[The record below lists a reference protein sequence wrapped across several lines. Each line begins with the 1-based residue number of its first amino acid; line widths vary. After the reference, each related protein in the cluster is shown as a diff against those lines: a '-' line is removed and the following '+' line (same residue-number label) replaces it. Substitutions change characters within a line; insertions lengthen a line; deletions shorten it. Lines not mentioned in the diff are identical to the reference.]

1 MEKLKIL
8 RKSCNYTQKYL
19 ADLLGVK
26 TKDISDW
33 ESNKSQPE
41 LKTLRD
47 LAVIFGTSV
56 LDILSN
62 DTVSTT
68 KWQPWQK
75 EKIIDSFWGH
85 IGILLCNSNN
95 IKWYPITSATAQ
107 RIQDSLDYDHEI
119 HDQLLSVY
127 TLNNHFLIINTNSIK
142 KISLLDDSSDAPEN
156 WEIPWDG
163 YQGLGAE
170 EYYNLI
176 EEYFWDE
183 EYFYENTSEKL
194 QLVIKD
200 LIEENNFTGANV
212 DEITRSINIYF
223 SDNTSE
229 SISIGYES
237 NFIEAITNNIEM
249 GISKF
254 ISFEDSNY
262 EIHFIST
269 ENIGLIDIPLNL
281 YKKQLQLYEKQIQQ
295 FFENE

>member
-8 RKSCNYTQKYL
+8 RKSCNYTQKDL
-19 ADLLGVK
+19 ADIVGVK
-26 TKDISDW
+26 SKDISDW

-68 KWQPWQK
+68 HWQPWQK

-107 RIQDSLDYDHEI
+107 RIQESLCYDQDI
-119 HDQLLSVY
+119 HDQLLSVD
-127 TLNNHFLIINTNSIK
+127 TLNNHFLIINTKSIK

-176 EEYFWDE
+176 AEYFWDE

-200 LIEENNFTGANV
+200 LIEENNFTDENV
-212 DEITRSINIYF
+212 DEITHNINIYF

-229 SISIGYES
+229 SISIEYD
-237 NFIEAITNNIEM
+237 
-249 GISKF
+249 SKF
-254 ISFEDSNY
+254 VDIIMDIELGVSSRFRCFEDLNG
-262 EIHFIST
+262 EKHFISE
-269 ENIGLIDIPLNL
+269 ENIGLIDIPLYL
-281 YKKQLQLYEKQIQQ
+281 YKKQLQQ
-295 FFENE
+295 FFDNE

>member
-68 KWQPWQK
+68 HWQPWQK

-85 IGILLCNSNN
+85 IGILLCNSTN

-107 RIQDSLDYDHEI
+107 RIQESLCYDQDI
-119 HDQLLSVY
+119 HDQLLSVD
-127 TLNNHFLIINTNSIK
+127 TLNNHFLIINTKSIK
-142 KISLLDDSSDAPEN
+142 KISLLDDSCGAPEN

-183 EYFYENTSEKL
+183 EYFYENTSEKV

-200 LIEENNFTGANV
+200 LIEENNFTEENV
-212 DEITRSINIYF
+212 DEITHNINIYF

-229 SISIGYES
+229 SISIEYD
-237 NFIEAITNNIEM
+237 
-249 GISKF
+249 SKF
-254 ISFEDSNY
+254 VDTIMDIELGVSSRFRCFEDLNG
-262 EIHFIST
+262 EKHFISE
-269 ENIGLIDIPLNL
+269 ENIGLIDIPLYL
-281 YKKQLQLYEKQIQQ
+281 YKKQLQQ
-295 FFENE
+295 FFDNE

>member
-8 RKSCNYTQKYL
+8 RKTCNYTQKDL
-19 ADLLGVK
+19 ADILGVK

-62 DTVSTT
+62 EPVSTT
-68 KWQPWQK
+68 HWQPWQK

-107 RIQDSLDYDHEI
+107 RIQESLCYDEDI
-119 HDQLLSVY
+119 HDKLLSVD
-127 TLNNHFLIINTNSIK
+127 TLNNHFLIINTKLIK

-176 EEYFWDE
+176 EEYFLDY
-183 EYFYENTSEKL
+183 EYFYENTSENL
-194 QLVIKD
+194 QLIIKD
-200 LIEENNFTGANV
+200 LIEENNLTEENV
-212 DEITRSINIYF
+212 KEITHNINIYF

-229 SISIGYES
+229 SISIGYD
-237 NFIEAITNNIEM
+237 
-249 GISKF
+249 SKF
-254 ISFEDSNY
+254 VDIIMDIELGVSSRFRCFEDLNG
-262 EIHFIST
+262 EKHFISE
-269 ENIGLIDIPLNL
+269 ENIGLIDIPLYL
-281 YKKQLQLYEKQIQQ
+281 YKKQLQQ
-295 FFENE
+295 FFDNE

>member
-1 MEKLKIL
+1 MLLIPTMEKLKIL
-8 RKSCNYTQKYL
+8 RESFDFTQEHL

-26 TKDISDW
+26 SKDINDW

-41 LKTLRD
+41 LKILRD
-47 LAVIFGTSV
+47 YAVYFGTSV

-62 DTVSTT
+62 GKISATT
-68 KWQPWQK
+68 YCSPSKK
-75 EKIIDSFWGH
+75 EKIIDYFWGH

-107 RIQDSLDYDHEI
+107 RIQKSLCYDEDI
-119 HDQLLSVY
+119 HDKLLSVD
-127 TLNNHFLIINTNSIK
+127 TLNNHYLIINTKSIK

-183 EYFYENTSEKL
+183 EYFYENTSEEV

-200 LIEENNFTGANV
+200 LIEKNNFTKESV
-212 DEITRSINIYF
+212 YDITHSINIYF

-229 SISIGYES
+229 SILIGYD
-237 NFIEAITNNIEM
+237 
-249 GISKF
+249 SKF
-254 ISFEDSNY
+254 VGTIMDIEFGVSRFCCFEDLNG
-262 EIHFIST
+262 EKHFISE
-269 ENIGLIDIPLNL
+269 ENIGLIDIPLYL
-281 YKKQLQLYEKQIQQ
+281 YKKQLQQIID
-295 FFENE
+295 NE

>member
-8 RKSCNYTQKYL
+8 RKSCNYTQKDL
-19 ADLLGVK
+19 ADILGVK
-26 TKDISDW
+26 SKDISDW

-41 LKTLRD
+41 LKVLRD

-68 KWQPWQK
+68 HWQPWQK

-85 IGILLCNSNN
+85 IGILLCNSTN

-107 RIQDSLDYDHEI
+107 RIQESLCYDEDI
-119 HDQLLSVY
+119 HDQLLSVD
-127 TLNNHFLIINTNSIK
+127 TLNNHFLIINTKSIK

-176 EEYFWDE
+176 AEYFWDE

-200 LIEENNFTGANV
+200 LIEENNFTDENV
-212 DEITRSINIYF
+212 DEITHNINIYF

-229 SISIGYES
+229 SISIEYD
-237 NFIEAITNNIEM
+237 
-249 GISKF
+249 SKF
-254 ISFEDSNY
+254 VDTIMDIELGVSSRFRCFEDLNG
-262 EIHFIST
+262 EKHFISE
-269 ENIGLIDIPLNL
+269 ENIGLIDIPLYL
-281 YKKQLQLYEKQIQQ
+281 YKKQLQQ
-295 FFENE
+295 FFDNE

>member
-8 RKSCNYTQKYL
+8 RKSCNYTQKDL
-19 ADLLGVK
+19 ADIVGVK
-26 TKDISDW
+26 SKDISDW

-41 LKTLRD
+41 LKVLRD
-47 LAVIFGTSV
+47 LAINFGTSV
-56 LDILSN
+56 IDILSN
-62 DTVSTT
+62 DPVSTT
-68 KWQPWQK
+68 HWQPWQK
-75 EKIIDSFWGH
+75 EQIIDSFWGH

-107 RIQDSLDYDHEI
+107 RIQESLCYDEDI
-119 HDQLLSVY
+119 HDKLLSVD
-127 TLNNHFLIINTNSIK
+127 TLNNHFLIINTKSIK

-176 EEYFWDE
+176 EEYFWNKK
-183 EYFYENTSEKL
+183 YFYKNTSENL
-194 QLVIKD
+194 QLIVKD
-200 LIEENNFTGANV
+200 LIEKNNFTEEIV
-212 DEITRSINIYF
+212 DEMTHSINIYF

-229 SISIGYES
+229 SIRMEYGS
-237 NFIEAITNNIEM
+237 NFIEAIINIEM

-254 ISFEDSNY
+254 ISFNDSNF
-262 EIHFIST
+262 EKHFIST

-281 YKKQLQLYEKQIQQ
+281 YKKHFLLCNKQFWKI
-295 FFENE
+295 FENV

>member
-26 TKDISDW
+26 SKDISDW

-56 LDILSN
+56 LDILCN
-62 DTVSTT
+62 ETVSTT
-68 KWQPWQK
+68 HWQPWQK

-85 IGILLCNSNN
+85 IGILLCNSTN

-107 RIQDSLDYDHEI
+107 RIQESLCYDQDI
-119 HDQLLSVY
+119 HDQLLSVD
-127 TLNNHFLIINTNSIK
+127 TLNNHFLIINTKSIK
-142 KISLLDDSSDAPEN
+142 KISLLDDSCDAPEN

-176 EEYFWDE
+176 EEYFWDD
-183 EYFYENTSEKL
+183 EYFYENTSENL
-194 QLVIKD
+194 QLIIKD
-200 LIEENNFTGANV
+200 LIEENNLTEENV
-212 DEITRSINIYF
+212 KEITHSINIYF

-229 SISIGYES
+229 SIR
-237 NFIEAITNNIEM
+237 IEYD
-249 GISKF
+249 SKF
-254 ISFEDSNY
+254 VDTIMDIELGVSSRFRCFEDLNG
-262 EIHFIST
+262 EKHFISE
-269 ENIGLIDIPLNL
+269 ENIGLIDIPLYL
-281 YKKQLQLYEKQIQQ
+281 YKKQLQQ
-295 FFENE
+295 FFDNE

>member
-8 RKSCNYTQKYL
+8 RKSCNYTQKDL
-19 ADLLGVK
+19 ADIVGVK
-26 TKDISDW
+26 SKDISDW

-41 LKTLRD
+41 LKVLRD
-47 LAVIFGTSV
+47 LAINFGTSV
-56 LDILSN
+56 IDILSN
-62 DTVSTT
+62 DPVSTT
-68 KWQPWQK
+68 HWQPWQK
-75 EKIIDSFWGH
+75 EQIIDSFWGH

-107 RIQDSLDYDHEI
+107 RIQQNLCCNSVI
-119 HDQLLSVY
+119 PNKLLSVD
-127 TLNNHFLIINTNSIK
+127 TLNNHFLIINTKSIK

-176 EEYFWDE
+176 EEYFWNKK
-183 EYFYENTSEKL
+183 YFYKNTSENL
-194 QLVIKD
+194 QLIVKD
-200 LIEENNFTGANV
+200 LIEKNNFTEEIV
-212 DEITRSINIYF
+212 DEMTHSINIYF

-229 SISIGYES
+229 SIRMEYGS
-237 NFIEAITNNIEM
+237 NFIEAIINIEM

-254 ISFEDSNY
+254 ISFNDSNF
-262 EIHFIST
+262 EKHFIST

-281 YKKQLQLYEKQIQQ
+281 YKKHFLLCNKQFWKI
-295 FFENE
+295 FENV

>member
-26 TKDISDW
+26 SKDISDW
-33 ESNKSQPE
+33 ESNKSKPE

-68 KWQPWQK
+68 HWQPWQK

-85 IGILLCNSNN
+85 IGILLCNSTN

-107 RIQDSLDYDHEI
+107 RIQESLCYDEDI
-119 HDQLLSVY
+119 LDKLLSVD
-127 TLNNHFLIINTNSIK
+127 TLNNHFLIINTKSIK

-176 EEYFWDE
+176 EEYFCDE

-200 LIEENNFTGANV
+200 LIEENNFTEENV
-212 DEITRSINIYF
+212 DEITHSINTYF

-229 SISIGYES
+229 SIRIEYDSD
-237 NFIEAITNNIEM
+237 FTEAITNIEM

-281 YKKQLQLYEKQIQQ
+281 YKKQLQLYEKQLQQ

>member
-8 RKSCNYTQKYL
+8 RKSCNYTQKDL
-19 ADLLGVK
+19 ADILGVK
-26 TKDISDW
+26 SKDISDW

-41 LKTLRD
+41 LKVLRD

-68 KWQPWQK
+68 HWQPWQK

-85 IGILLCNSNN
+85 IGILLCNSTN

-107 RIQDSLDYDHEI
+107 RIQESLCYDEDI
-119 HDQLLSVY
+119 HDQLLSVD
-127 TLNNHFLIINTNSIK
+127 TLNNHFLIINTKSIK

-200 LIEENNFTGANV
+200 LIEENNFTDENV
-212 DEITRSINIYF
+212 DEITHNINIYF

-229 SISIGYES
+229 SISIEYD
-237 NFIEAITNNIEM
+237 
-249 GISKF
+249 SKF
-254 ISFEDSNY
+254 VDTIMDIELGVSSRFRCFEDLNG
-262 EIHFIST
+262 EKHFISE
-269 ENIGLIDIPLNL
+269 ENIGLIDIPLYL
-281 YKKQLQLYEKQIQQ
+281 YKKQLQQ
-295 FFENE
+295 FFDNE

>member
-8 RKSCNYTQKYL
+8 RKSCNYTQKDL
-19 ADLLGVK
+19 ADILGVK
-26 TKDISDW
+26 SKDISDW

-68 KWQPWQK
+68 HWQPWQK

-85 IGILLCNSNN
+85 IGILLCNSTN

-107 RIQDSLDYDHEI
+107 RIQESLCYDQDI
-119 HDQLLSVY
+119 HDQLLSVD
-127 TLNNHFLIINTNSIK
+127 TLNNHFLIINTKSIK

-176 EEYFWDE
+176 VEYFWDE

-200 LIEENNFTGANV
+200 LIEENNFTEENV
-212 DEITRSINIYF
+212 DEITHNINIYF

-229 SISIGYES
+229 SISIEYD
-237 NFIEAITNNIEM
+237 
-249 GISKF
+249 SKF
-254 ISFEDSNY
+254 VDTIMDIELGVSSRFRCFEDLNG
-262 EIHFIST
+262 EKHFISE
-269 ENIGLIDIPLNL
+269 ENIGLIDIPLYL
-281 YKKQLQLYEKQIQQ
+281 YKKQLQQ
-295 FFENE
+295 FFDNE

>member
-8 RKSCNYTQKYL
+8 RKSCNYTQKDL
-19 ADLLGVK
+19 ADILGVK
-26 TKDISDW
+26 SKDISDW

-56 LDILSN
+56 LDILCN
-62 DTVSTT
+62 ETVSTT
-68 KWQPWQK
+68 HWQPWQK

-107 RIQDSLDYDHEI
+107 RIQESLCYDEDI
-119 HDQLLSVY
+119 HDKLLSVD
-127 TLNNHFLIINTNSIK
+127 TLNNHFLIINTKLIK

-176 EEYFWDE
+176 EEYFWDD
-183 EYFYENTSEKL
+183 EYFYENTSENL
-194 QLVIKD
+194 QLIIKD
-200 LIEENNFTGANV
+200 LIEENNLTEENV
-212 DEITRSINIYF
+212 KEITHSINIYF

-229 SISIGYES
+229 SILIGYD
-237 NFIEAITNNIEM
+237 
-249 GISKF
+249 SKF
-254 ISFEDSNY
+254 VGTIMDIEFGVSRFCCFEDLNG
-262 EIHFIST
+262 EKHFISE
-269 ENIGLIDIPLNL
+269 ENIGLIDIPLYL
-281 YKKQLQLYEKQIQQ
+281 YKKQLQQIID
-295 FFENE
+295 NE